1 MKSQQIKT
9 EILSGLTI
17 SIALV
22 PEAISFALLIGAA
35 PQVGL
40 WAAVIMALSTAI
52 FGGRPGLISGATG
65 ATAVILA
72 GMVSANGME
81 SLALGVATAGII
93 QLLIWATGAWKIF
106 AKIPNSAISG
116 FLIALAI
123 MIFTSQLNYLKVG
136 DPSVHQIGQTVSL
149 VILCA
154 AAMLISAKH
163 FKFPPALVAIAIGCI
178 IGIPLGIATVG
189 NLSSVSAEIPKL
201 RTPDFNWSMLFGVL
215 PYSFGV
221 AVSGLTESLLTVESV
236 SRKLNESGDNE
247 RETFAQGLGNLIS
260 GFLSTMGGCVLVGQT
275 NLNINAGAKH
285 RLSGIISALGL
296 IAIILIF
303 SQYIEMIPLAG
314 LIGVMMVVVYQT
326 GDWKSILS
334 TNLINQLTIVST
346 IVFSLLTHNLAIGVI
361 IGTIVFYISKL
372 IFKHD
377 TIKE

>member
-106 AKIPNSAISG
+106 AKIPHSAISG

-136 DPSVHQIGQTVSL
+136 DPSVYQIGQTVSL

-201 RTPDFNWSMLFGVL
+201 RTPDFNWSMVFGVL

-221 AVSGLTESLLTVESV
+221 AVSGLTESLLTVDSV
-236 SRKLNESGDNE
+236 SHKLNESGDKE

-296 IAIILIF
+296 IAIVLIF

-334 TNLINQLTIVST
+334 TNLINLLTIVST